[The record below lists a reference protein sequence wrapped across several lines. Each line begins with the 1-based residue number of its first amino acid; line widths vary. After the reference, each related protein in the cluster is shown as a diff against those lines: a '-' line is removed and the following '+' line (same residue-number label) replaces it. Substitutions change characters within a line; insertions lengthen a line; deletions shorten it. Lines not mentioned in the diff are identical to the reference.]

1 MPFHMEVGEGQI
13 RLGVIDRIDP
23 MELHQLL
30 EATDAVLEEDPV
42 IDLLL
47 DLSGVHNLDT
57 ATLNALLDIQESAE
71 ALGRKLVLLNPD
83 EHLQRVL
90 KVTRLDR
97 KFRILLEAGV

>member
-13 RLGVIDRIDP
+13 RLRVIDRIDP
-23 MELHQLL
+23 LELHQLL

-47 DLSGVHNLDT
+47 DLSGVHTLDT

-71 ALGRKLVLLNPD
+71 ALGRKLVLLNPG

-97 KFRILLEAGV
+97 KFRILVEAGV